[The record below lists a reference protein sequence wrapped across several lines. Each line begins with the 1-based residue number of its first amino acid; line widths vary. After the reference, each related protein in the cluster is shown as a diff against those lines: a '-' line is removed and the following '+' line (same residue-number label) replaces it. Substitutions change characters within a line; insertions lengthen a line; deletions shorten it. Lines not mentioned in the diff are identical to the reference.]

1 MWAHQRTERNSLGVL
16 RLLTPAAL
24 TGQRPAGLIEHA
36 QEYMSQ
42 PVSEGHPP
50 PYHQPC
56 TLHNKREEKERHPR
70 LPYGRGFH
78 YKRAESARHH
88 FFPLSAMIP
97 PFPQRPPTTVL
108 LGMLSDRAS
117 TAGRDGVSCLFFA
130 CCVFL
135 YVLYIYIKFIAWRGN
150 GNRGTAV
157 VVVKRGWV
165 LLGQRPIGLAC
176 ECACIYVCVC
186 CGTKI
191 RRLDERPCLLS
202 LWLCDAVRCCEVC
215 CEAL

>member
-56 TLHNKREEKERHPR
+56 TLHNKREEKERQPR

-88 FFPLSAMIP
+88 FSP
-97 PFPQRPPTTVL
+97 PFCDDTPFPPKAANN
-108 LGMLSDRAS
+108 GS
-117 TAGRDGVSCLFFA
+117 TR
-130 CCVFL
+130 
-135 YVLYIYIKFIAWRGN
+135 
-150 GNRGTAV
+150 
-157 VVVKRGWV
+157 
-165 LLGQRPIGLAC
+165 
-176 ECACIYVCVC
+176 
-186 CGTKI
+186 
-191 RRLDERPCLLS
+191 
-202 LWLCDAVRCCEVC
+202 DAVRQSIDSGQGRRVLPFFFLLAVYFYMFCIYTSNS
-215 CEAL
+215 